1 MSKLDVAGVRRPLTD
16 HAVANLE
23 RLEVFSSIA
32 STNTY
37 LMTQPPPP
45 AGRYRV
51 AIADHQTSGRG
62 RHQRRWISAP
72 GSGVYLS
79 IAYTFPSRTK
89 QLEGLTLAIGVAVVS
104 ALRRLDISG
113 LSLKWPNDIVALDG
127 KLGGILTE
135 IQSGKATD
143 VTVVTGIGL
152 NVCFEQ
158 TFELDDESDWAQKA
172 VDLKSIKPDLP
183 DRELMAGT
191 LVDSLLLAIR
201 QFEESGLAGF
211 TDDWRQHDW
220 LHGKKITVDTPARQV
235 NGIAAGIADDGA
247 LLVET
252 KDGQER
258 VLSGSIALAG
268 SGEVAN

>member
-1 MSKLDVAGVRRPLTD
+1 MSKLDVADVRRPLTEP
-16 HAVANLE
+16 ATANLE
-23 RLEVFSSIA
+23 KLEVFSSIE

-37 LMTQPPPP
+37 LMTQPPPA
-45 AGRYRV
+45 AGCYRV

-79 IAYTFPSRTK
+79 IAYTFPSRAK
-89 QLEGLTLAIGVAVVS
+89 QLDGLTLAIGVAVVA
-104 ALRRLDISG
+104 ALRRLDIGG
-113 LSLKWPNDIVALDG
+113 LSLKWPNDIVAFDG
-127 KLGGILTE
+127 KVGGILTE
-135 IQSGKATD
+135 IQSGKATH

-158 TFELDDESDWAQKA
+158 TFQIDDESGWAQRA

-183 DRELMAGT
+183 DRELIAGT
-191 LVDSLLLAIR
+191 LVDSLYLAIR
-201 QFEESGLAGF
+201 KFEESGLVEF
-211 TDDWRQHDW
+211 TNDWRQHDW
-220 LHGKKITVDTPARQV
+220 LRGKEITVDTPARQV
-235 NGIAAGIADDGA
+235 NGTAAGIADDGA

-258 VLSGSIALAG
+258 VLSGSIVLAG